1 MKDYAKTGI
10 EIGEHISD
18 YENFTKYIE
27 DHFDPDKLDFVLIM
41 MKPVEMPR
49 KLWREWGEFSKA

>member
-27 DHFDPDKLDFVLIM
+27 DHFDRTNWI
-41 MKPVEMPR
+41 
-49 KLWREWGEFSKA
+49 SY